1 MNISFSLSK
10 FLFILTIAARLQ
22 PVESCFFVLII
33 CYFFVQISSSN
44 RPGAFNGTAN
54 VDIDNAF
61 YPIEEIDQIL
71 VSFMDMGEIDPS
83 SWIRKYTVVL
93 ETKDGRRTYT
103 PANPQQKAHANEKIL
118 MKVVPET
125 VV

>member
-44 RPGAFNGTAN
+44 RPGAFNGTN
-54 VDIDNAF
+54 NFDVDDDF
-61 YPIEEIDQIL
+61 YPIEEIDQIQT
-71 VSFMDMGEIDPS
+71 SFTNGDHINPS
-83 SWIRKYTVVL
+83 TWIRKYTVVL
-93 ETKDGRRTYT
+93 ETKDGRRTFIQE
-103 PANPQQKAHANEKIL
+103 NP
-118 MKVVPET
+118 
-125 VV
+125 